1 MPESAADSPEAPLP
15 VDAGDSPPRP
25 APGWGVVRYVHEG
38 LQIARWDVEAVERV
52 SRDPRALVYGACF
65 LMLASLLAGV
75 PLLLGTQ
82 PEAPRWPFVA
92 TAILISAV
100 GQLAISALATAIVH
114 GAARL
119 LFGASGRYVNLLR
132 VLWVGSVVLWI
143 GVLPLVGALVG
154 GVLYLLV
161 TLVAISEVEGV
172 DRLQAL
178 ILVVG
183 VRAMT
188 FLAGLL
194 MA

>member
-1 MPESAADSPEAPLP
+1 MSDSADESPEAVLP
-15 VDAGDSPPRP
+15 VDAAHGAPRLP
-25 APGWGVVRYVHEG
+25 SGWGVVRYVREG

-52 SRDPRALVYGACF
+52 ARDPRALVYGTCF
-65 LMLASLLAGV
+65 MVLATLLAGV
-75 PLLLGTQ
+75 PLLLGT
-82 PEAPRWPFVA
+82 ETDAPRLPIIVVG
-92 TAILISAV
+92 ILILAA

-119 LFGASGRYVNLLR
+119 LFGASGRYVSLLR
-132 VLWVGSVVLWI
+132 VLWVGSVVLWL

-172 DRLQAL
+172 ERLQAL
-178 ILVVG
+178 VLVVG

-188 FLAGLL
+188 FLAELL
-194 MA
+194 LA